1 MLKKALLAYQNR
13 AIATHEIIE
22 ELINLAKEMRQA
34 MKRGED
40 LGLTDDETAFY
51 DALAQNASAVQVM
64 GVDQLKVI
72 ACVLVKQV
80 REGVTIDWTVRESAR
95 ARIRVMVR
103 RILRKY
109 GYPPDLQAE
118 ATKLVLEQAE
128 ALCADW
134 AA

>member
-1 MLKKALLAYQNR
+1 M
-13 AIATHEIIE
+13 IGI
-22 ELINLAKEMRQA
+22 
-34 MKRGED
+34 
-40 LGLTDDETAFY
+40 
-51 DALAQNASAVQVM
+51 
-64 GVDQLKVI
+64 DQLKVI

-80 REGVTIDWTVRESAR
+80 RESVTIDWTVRESAR
-95 ARIRVMVR
+95 AKIRVMVR